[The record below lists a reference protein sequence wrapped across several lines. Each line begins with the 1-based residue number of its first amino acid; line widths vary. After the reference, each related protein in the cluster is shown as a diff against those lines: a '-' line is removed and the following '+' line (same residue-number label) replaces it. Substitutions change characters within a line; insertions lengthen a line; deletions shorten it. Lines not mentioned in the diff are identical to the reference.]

1 MTFHK
6 GNIDVT
12 RFVALGDSITAGYT
26 DGALCHYGQQNTY
39 ANLIA
44 TQFKHFGGG
53 DFKQPFINPNS
64 VGMGFSGNSCLVLKN
79 SISSIEPTS
88 MSLAY
93 IATEGDSSVFTENN
107 YETAGPFN
115 NMGIP
120 GSKAISIVTETYG
133 NPANGDGNYNPFF
146 TRMAS
151 NPATASVLSDALL
164 VEPTFFSL
172 FIGNNDVLA
181 YALSGGTLD
190 VITPLEGKPGEGF
203 EESLHVIVNALI
215 TNGAKGAIANLPD
228 LNSVPY
234 FAAIPYNGLVLNEHD
249 ILLLN
254 NKYFS
259 RGFHFFKGRNP
270 FVINESAE
278 NPNKIRQIKKGES
291 ILLDI
296 LFDVNKENYL
306 KGIMPI
312 PKKYVLI
319 NSEKLKIENTIKA
332 YNKCIKSISEE
343 KKLAFVDVN
352 ALLKTART
360 DRIYNSFLYK
370 FNYKNGGV
378 FSLDGLHPNAYGQV
392 LLANEFIKAINV
404 TYNSDIPLLD
414 SNKFKN
420 VVFP

>member
-1 MTFHK
+1 MTFLHK

-12 RFVALGDSITAGYT
+12 RFVAIGDSITAGYT
-26 DGALCHYGQQNTY
+26 DGALCHYGQLNSY
-39 ANLIA
+39 ANLLGI
-44 TQFKHFGGG
+44 QFKQIGGG

-64 VGMGFSGNSCLVLKN
+64 VGIGFSGNSCLVLKN
-79 SISSIEPTS
+79 TISNIEPTS

-93 IATEGDSSVFTENN
+93 IATQGDSSVFTENN

-120 GSKAISIVTETYG
+120 GSKAISIVTENYG
-133 NPANGDGNYNPFF
+133 NQANGDGNYNPFF

-151 NPATASVLSDALL
+151 NPAASVLSDALL
-164 VEPTFFSL
+164 IKPTFFSL

-190 VITPLEGKPGEGF
+190 FITPIEGNAGEGF
-203 EESLHVIVNALI
+203 EESLNVIVNALI
-215 TNGAKGAIANLPD
+215 TNDAKGAIANLPD

-234 FAAIPYNGLVLNEHD
+234 FAAIPYNGLVLNERD

-259 RGFHFFKGRNP
+259 RGFHFFKGKNP
-270 FVINESAE
+270 FVINDSIE

-296 LFDVNKENYL
+296 LFDGNKENYL
-306 KGIMPI
+306 KGLMPI
-312 PKKYVLI
+312 PKKYVLV

-332 YNKCIKSISEE
+332 YNKCIKSISD
-343 KKLAFVDVN
+343 KKNLAFVDVN

-392 LLANEFIKAINV
+392 LLANEFIKAINS
-404 TYNSDIPLLD
+404 TYNSCVPLLD